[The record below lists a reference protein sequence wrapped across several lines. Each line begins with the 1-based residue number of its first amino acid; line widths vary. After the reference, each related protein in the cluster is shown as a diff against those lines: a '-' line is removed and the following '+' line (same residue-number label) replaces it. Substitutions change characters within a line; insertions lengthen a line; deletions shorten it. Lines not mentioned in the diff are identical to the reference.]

1 MRRILLLAW
10 RYVAFN
16 RLKTALLVA
25 CVTITLAL
33 PVAVHLLVRRYNR
46 ELIERAETTPL
57 IVGAKGSRFDLCL
70 RTLYFGAEEPEYLPA
85 GEADVI
91 REDEERRGTPIPVYA
106 RYTAQ
111 KRPVVGT
118 TFEYFE
124 FRGLELAEGEWPM
137 TLGECVLGSKV
148 AEELGLG
155 AGDKIL
161 TDKTNIYDISQG
173 YALLMHITGVLAES
187 GSPDD
192 HAIFAD
198 LKTVWIVDGRCHGHM
213 DIAKTPDPRYVLT
226 RTKGN
231 VVGNPALFVCNEIT
245 PGNIDSFHFH
255 GDPATFPITSLIVV
269 PKDDKSATILGG
281 YYNVSKDRQMIVPLE
296 VIGELMG
303 IVFQVEMFFKAN
315 FGVVLVSTGLF
326 LVLVVMLSLR
336 IRRREMETMFRIG
349 CSRMTV
355 FWLQAAELVMILGMS
370 AVLAAGIAGG
380 LLLLAPEL
388 VRVM

>member
-16 RLKTALLVA
+16 RLKTTLLVA

-57 IVGAKGSRFDLCL
+57 IIGAKGSRFDLCL
-70 RTLYFGAEEPEYLPA
+70 RTLYFGAEEPEDLPA
-85 GEADVI
+85 GEADVVG
-91 REDEERRGTPIPVYA
+91 ESGLGLAIPVYA

-111 KRPVVGT
+111 KRPLVGT

-148 AEELGLG
+148 AEDLGLG

-173 YALLMHITGVLAES
+173 YALMMHITGVLAET

-198 LKTVWIVDGRCHGHM
+198 IKSVWIVDGRCHGHM
-213 DIAKTPDPRYVLT
+213 NIAKTPDRRYVLS

-231 VVGNPALFVCNEIT
+231 VVGNPALFVHNEIT
-245 PGNIDSFHFH
+245 PGNIDSYHFH
-255 GDPATFPITSLIVV
+255 GDPALFPVTSLIVV
-269 PKDDKSATILGG
+269 PKDAKSATILGAR
-281 YYNVSKDRQMIVPLE
+281 YNASKDRQMIVPLE

-315 FGVVLVSTGLF
+315 FAVVLASTALF

-336 IRRREMETMFRIG
+336 IRRREMETMFKIG

-355 FWLQAAELVMILGMS
+355 FWLQAAELVMILGVS
-370 AVLAAGIAGG
+370 AVLAAGISGG
-380 LLLLAPEL
+380 LVLLAPEL
-388 VRVM
+388 VKIM

>member
-46 ELIERAETTPL
+46 ELIERAESTPL

-70 RTLYFGAEEPEYLPA
+70 RTLYFGAEEPEQFAA
-85 GEADVI
+85 GEADVV
-91 REDEERRGTPIPVYA
+91 REDGLGTPIPVYA
-106 RYTAQ
+106 RYSA
-111 KRPVVGT
+111 KKHPVVGT

-124 FRGLELAEGEWPM
+124 FRGLELREGEWPM
-137 TLGECVLGSKV
+137 VLGECVLGSKV
-148 AEELGLG
+148 AEREGLG
-155 AGDKIL
+155 AGDRIL

-173 YALLMHITGVLAES
+173 YALMMHITGVLAET

-198 LKTVWIVDGRCHGHM
+198 IKSVWIVDGRCHGHM
-213 DIAKTPDPRYVLT
+213 NIAKTPDPRYVLA

-231 VVGNPALFVCNEIT
+231 VVGNPALFVYNEIT
-245 PGNIDSFHFH
+245 PENIDSYHFH

-269 PKDDKSATILGG
+269 PKDAKSATILGAR
-281 YYNVSKDRQMIVPLE
+281 YNASKDRQMIVPLE

-315 FGVVLVSTGLF
+315 FGVVLASTALF

-336 IRRREMETMFRIG
+336 IRRREMETMFKIG

-380 LLLLAPEL
+380 LVLLAPEL

>member
-16 RLKTALLVA
+16 RLKTTLLVA

-70 RTLYFGAEEPEYLPA
+70 RTLYFGAEQPEEFPA
-85 GEADVI
+85 GEAEDVG
-91 REDEERRGTPIPVYA
+91 EGGLGLAIPVYA

-111 KRPVVGT
+111 KRPLVGT

-137 TLGECVLGSKV
+137 TLGQCVLGSKV
-148 AEELGLG
+148 AEDLGLG
-155 AGDKIL
+155 AGGRIL

-173 YALLMHITGVLAES
+173 YALMMHITGVLAET

-198 LKTVWIVDGRCHGHM
+198 IKSVWIVDGRCHGHT
-213 DIAKTPDPRYVLT
+213 DLT
-226 RTKGN
+226 RSSDPMYVFPGDKKN
-231 VVGNPALFVCNEIT
+231 KVGTPAVFIYNEIT
-245 PGNIDSFHFH
+245 PENIDSFHFH
-255 GDPATFPITSLIVV
+255 GDPALFPITSLIVV
-269 PKDDKSATILGG
+269 PKDAKSATILGAR
-281 YYNVSKDRQMIVPLE
+281 YNASKDRQMIVPLE

-315 FGVVLVSTGLF
+315 FGVVLVSTALF

-388 VRVM
+388 VSVM